1 MRDVGR
7 WSMQF
12 LKAPAL
18 LKRGRA
24 SGDAGGV
31 RARFVE
37 FALLCA
43 CGIILLV
50 WLAFLAWMIGWAVGL
65 V

>member
-1 MRDVGR
+1 
-7 WSMQF
+7 MQF

-24 SGDAGGV
+24 SGAARV
-31 RARFVE
+31 WSRFVE

-43 CGIILLV
+43 CAIILVV
-50 WLAFLAWMIGWAVGL
+50 WVGLLAWMIGWAVGL

>member
-1 MRDVGR
+1 MSDVGR

-24 SGDAGGV
+24 SGAAGGV
-31 RARFVE
+31 WSRFVE

-43 CGIILLV
+43 CGIILLLWV
-50 WLAFLAWMIGWAVGL
+50 GLLAWMIGWAIGL